1 MSIYL
6 AFGQKMSSEDQSYKI
21 YPKIKFDLFYTISY
35 V

>member
-6 AFGQKMSSEDQSYKI
+6 AFGQKMSSGDQSFEI
-21 YPKIKFDLFYTISY
+21 DPKINSDLFYTISY